1 MPEKYKD
8 EIEEILK
15 NAGELAPSKIP
26 RESERHPEDRP
37 RGRESRDVTRSRQT
51 SVPHSEP
58 SRSLPAITPGK
69 LMLVGVILLL
79 IGFKFWPLIWLGLAI
94 LAGGYMMYFVAP
106 QTLNYEKR
114 WRGQSVDEPPTSQ
127 WDRLKHWIM
136 NR

>member
-15 NAGELAPSKIP
+15 RAGEAAPSETS

-37 RGRESRDVTRSRQT
+37 QGRDSLVGRQAPAPGSR
-51 SVPHSEP
+51 P
-58 SRSLPAITPGK
+58 SQRRPSITPGK

-79 IGFKFWPLIWLGLAI
+79 VGFKFWPLIWVGLAI

-106 QTLNYEKR
+106 RTINHEKR
-114 WRGQSVDEPPTSQ
+114 WRGRSVEDAPTSQ
-127 WDRLKHWIM
+127 WDRLKRWIIK
-136 NR
+136 R